1 LSAAADPADAHA
13 VDLAR
18 LYDLDL
24 RDDPGDLDLYL
35 ALADRAEGPILELA
49 AGSGRLAVPLAA
61 AGHEVTAVD
70 IDPHMLARAK
80 ERAIVSGIPEGRL
93 HLAQGD
99 LLDLRPAEAPRHALA
114 FIALNSIM
122 LMDSRDAQR
131 GAVRTLAA
139 HLRPGG
145 LAVVDA
151 WLPDAD
157 DLGRYDGRLILEWI
171 RTDPAS
177 GETVTK
183 SGSAVHDA
191 ATGTI
196 TLTAIFDQIGRD
208 GATRRW
214 IRQDRLRIVSADE
227 LSAFAQDAGLRV
239 EMVAGSYD
247 LTPLG
252 PGAERAIVIAE
263 RA

>member
-1 LSAAADPADAHA
+1 
-13 VDLAR
+13 
-18 LYDLDL
+18 
-24 RDDPGDLDLYL
+24 
-35 ALADRAEGPILELA
+35 
-49 AGSGRLAVPLAA
+49 
-61 AGHEVTAVD
+61 
-70 IDPHMLARAK
+70 
-80 ERAIVSGIPEGRL
+80 
-93 HLAQGD
+93 
-99 LLDLRPAEAPRHALA
+99 
-114 FIALNSIM
+114 
-122 LMDSRDAQR
+122 
-131 GAVRTLAA
+131 
-139 HLRPGG
+139 
-145 LAVVDA
+145 
-151 WLPDAD
+151 
-157 DLGRYDGRLILEWI
+157 
-171 RTDPAS
+171 
-177 GETVTK
+177 
-183 SGSAVHDA
+183 VHDA